1 MGEQLLAS
9 NNSSDLGRRTAEALL
24 LPDVNTPDLRL
35 VKAKNTVVAGAHALE
50 QAPPVKPADKPL
62 QPGERLLYK
71 SQQEALR
78 SIAQA
83 SLEATINN
91 DSQALQEN
99 GSRLNQLLTMGI
111 PPDATFVKFEEKD
124 GNLVVFYKLPRAPDD
139 KSIAGVAALQYMSIP
154 L

>member
-35 VKAKNTVVAGAHALE
+35 VKARNTVVAGTHALE
-50 QAPPVKPADKPL
+50 QAPPVKHADKPL
-62 QPGERLLYK
+62 QPGERLLNK
-71 SQQEALR
+71 AQQQALR
-78 SIAQA
+78 SIAQT
-83 SLEATINN
+83 SLEATKNN

-99 GSRLNQLLTMGI
+99 GSKLNQLLTMGI

-124 GNLVVFYKLPRAPDD
+124 GNLVVFYKLPRASDD